1 MVVEDNQWILEGPMT
16 ISKMGNQSVL
26 TATNMGTWQRITE
39 ERRKNEK
46 QGNVSNVIK
55 KDILQRTARESK

>member
-1 MVVEDNQWILEGPMT
+1 MT
-16 ISKMGNQSVL
+16 ISKMGNQSVSI
-26 TATNMGTWQRITE
+26 ATNMGTWRKIAK

-55 KDILQRTARESK
+55 KDILQRTAKESK